1 MAGPADPSRMTNLD
15 LPHQFYL
22 APTNAPWIDGWKQFA
37 CDGLTLQADPRLPV
51 IPLHSAAD
59 THIGFLLGW
68 PIRGTKLLPVAP
80 LHLPPSVD
88 PERAESLET
97 FIYEL
102 GGRFLV
108 LMLSSSCRRIY
119 PDAGATL
126 GLVYSKAEK
135 AVASTLTALIAH
147 QPDHPIWDARPGTF
161 PDNRPNQF
169 FPAGLTLD
177 PDVHRL
183 LPNHFLD
190 LERFQPV
197 RCYPNHPLRC
207 LEPAEIPAQLETIR
221 TLASGCI
228 QAAVAAAPVV
238 YAPLTAGRDSRMV
251 LACARAC
258 ADQIQFV
265 TFDHTHFN
273 EPGSAV
279 LDLEIANALT
289 TQYGLQHRVLPVA
302 ARHEDQSD
310 LRYLRRTGFAGG
322 AGKALD
328 FLCACEQQLDLTGAW
343 LTGFEG
349 EVGRAFYWRS
359 EDAARSDITPAEL
372 LQRMLLPPSDPFLTA
387 MEQWLHQL
395 PPGLPLPT
403 ILDLAYT
410 EHRLGCWAAPHL
422 YGAAPFQMNLVPLC
436 HRAIFE
442 VMLQLPPDYKL
453 HQALARDLIAGA
465 WPELLQLPFNEH
477 VGLRKLIDHLRRAP
491 RELKWAMQRKV
502 RNALRHRN

>member
-1 MAGPADPSRMTNLD
+1 MAGPAGPSRMTNLD

-22 APTNAPWIDGWKQFA
+22 APTSAPWIDGWKQFA
-37 CDGLTLQADPRLPV
+37 CDDLTLQADPRLPV
-51 IPLHSAAD
+51 IPLHSAAG

-68 PIRGTKLLPVAP
+68 PIRGSQLLSNAP
-80 LHLPPSVD
+80 LQLPPNVD
-88 PERAESLET
+88 PTRTDTLEP
-97 FIYEL
+97 FIYKL

-108 LMLSSSCRRIY
+108 LLLSSACRRIY

-135 AVASTLTALIAH
+135 AVASTLTALTAH
-147 QPDHPIWDARPGTF
+147 QPDHPIWDARPGSF

-169 FPAGLTLD
+169 FPAGLTPD

-183 LPNHFLD
+183 LPNHYLD
-190 LERFQPV
+190 LENFLPV
-197 RCYPNHPLRC
+197 RCYPNHTLRC

-228 QAAVAAAPVV
+228 QAAVTAAPVV

-251 LACARAC
+251 LACARAF

-279 LDLEIANALT
+279 LDLEIANTLT
-289 TQYGLQHRVLPVA
+289 TQYGLRHRVLPVA
-302 ARHEDQSD
+302 ARHEAQSD

-322 AGKALD
+322 AARHSTSSAPASNNSTSPAHGSQAS
-328 FLCACEQQLDLTGAW
+328 Q
-343 LTGFEG
+343 
-349 EVGRAFYWRS
+349 
-359 EDAARSDITPAEL
+359 ARSAAPFTGGREIPPEQASPPQNL
-372 LQRMLLPPSDPFLTA
+372 LQRMLLPQSDPFLTA
-387 MEQWLHQL
+387 MEQWLDQL

-422 YGAAPFQMNLVPLC
+422 YGAAPFRMNLVPLC

-453 HQALARDLIAGA
+453 NQALARDLIAGA

-477 VGLRKLIDHLRRAP
+477 VGLRKLLDHLRRAP
-491 RELKWAMQRKV
+491 RELKWSMQRKV